1 VSATLRELRQYLGSL
16 TAILWNLAVEMA
28 VPTLDQYRS
37 GHLGFDL
44 EARLPGSAVPR
55 PATIRLAE
63 IWAPAGISRFH
74 RREYAFDLIDY
85 PRNRRRAFHGHDPD
99 HFARE
104 FGVLVHEHCEEN
116 LGAPDCSHYFGLPMD
131 GFQAIDEFTRLWSQP
146 AHLGCAGLPCMG

>member
-1 VSATLRELRQYLGSL
+1 
-16 TAILWNLAVEMA
+16 
-28 VPTLDQYRS
+28 
-37 GHLGFDL
+37 
-44 EARLPGSAVPR
+44 VPR

-63 IWAPAGISRFH
+63 IWAPAAIGQFH

-99 HFARE
+99 PFARE

-146 AHLGCAGLPCMG
+146 ADLGCAGLPCSSACGFEDAKADGLDDARYVLGERQAVQKHTFPAW